1 MSLPPTEAQ
10 TLLKRAESLIEIYG
24 YGHIDVF
31 AGQFLS
37 HYITASFAPH
47 HLEIFDCIPRG
58 EVGVKKNIV
67 APRGSAK
74 STCMAR
80 IYPLHRIC
88 YKHYDELMGHPP
100 DTFILLL
107 SRTHSIAI
115 SHIKAI
121 KYELEVN
128 EAIST
133 AFGDLTGATWG
144 EKEIV
149 TANGINLK
157 SLGRGGQVRGSL
169 FRNYRP
175 TLIIS
180 DDLDDPETINNPDVR
195 EKDQLWF
202 DTDLSQAGSLEG
214 TTNFINIDT
223 IKHKHSITS
232 VLRDRPEWDTHFFQA
247 IPHPENLWHPTHEEK
262 WKQWEKIYT
271 DLSMEKKEREAKADA
286 FYQQHKSEIHG
297 PEIKELWGQMKS
309 YLDVRK
315 EICDK
320 GYFPVMR
327 ELQNNPVDRSQALF
341 DMDNALRFS
350 VQAEG
355 FLRSD
360 NVLVQWHEMS
370 GASIFLDWAGG
381 KDLAD
386 NCFACVVGVVWVP
399 MPTGTREER
408 QDSFLGG
415 VNGYVLYDFLDR
427 VGPTEQVSAIFD
439 IYEKVRATV
448 KHRDFTIK
456 LGIEDFVRDTWDAQ
470 KDTLTRDFINQR
482 DKRRLEKSLV
492 INWVNRNR
500 NKFDRIDELHPP
512 IINKW
517 LAFNHT
523 LSAEFI
529 NQLSDYPTGDFV
541 DAPDSLEGACQIRV
555 SLFESERQER
565 RERAKR
571 QRDTFR
577 VEYGNPNYGRYSA

>member
-1 MSLPPTEAQ
+1 MSLNQTAAQ
-10 TLLKRAESLIEIYG
+10 TILKQAESLIEIYG
-24 YGHIDVF
+24 YCHIDYF
-31 AGQFLS
+31 ASQFLP

-47 HLEIFDCIPRG
+47 HLEIFDCIQRG
-58 EVGVKKNIV
+58 ELGIKKNIV

-88 YKHYDELMGHPP
+88 YKHYDELMGHAP

-107 SRTHSIAI
+107 SRTHTIAI
-115 SHIKAI
+115 QHIKAI

-128 EAIST
+128 EAIRT

-149 TANGINLK
+149 TANGVNVK

-180 DDLDDPETINNPDVR
+180 DDLDDPETVNNPDVR

-202 DTDLSQAGSLEG
+202 DTDLSQAGSIEG

-247 IPHPENLWHPTHEEK
+247 IPHPENLWHPTAEEK
-262 WKQWEKIYT
+262 WKQWEGLYT
-271 DLSMEKKEREAKADA
+271 DLSIEKRERDAQADA
-286 FYQQHKSEIHG
+286 FYQQHKAEMHG
-297 PEIKELWGQMKS
+297 AEIKELWGEMKS

-327 ELQNNPVDRSQALF
+327 ELQNNPVDRSQAF
-341 DMDNALRFS
+341 FEMDKALRFS
-350 VQAEG
+350 VQSEG

-360 NVLVQWHEMS
+360 NVFVEWHEMS
-370 GASIFLDWAGG
+370 GASVFLDWAGG

-408 QDSFLGG
+408 QDSLVGG
-415 VNGYVLYDFLDR
+415 VNGYVLYDWLDK
-427 VGPTEQVSAIFD
+427 VGPTEQITACLD
-439 IYEKVRATV
+439 MYEKVKSGVRSRNF
-448 KHRDFTIK
+448 KILF
-456 LGIEDFVRDTWDAQ
+456 GIEDFVRDTFDAQ
-470 KDTLTRDFINQR
+470 KQVITRDFINQR
-482 DKRRLEKSLV
+482 DKRNIDGRLG
-492 INWVNRNR
+492 IRWVNRNR

-512 IINKW
+512 IINKH
-517 LAFNHT
+517 LAFNYT
-523 LSAEFI
+523 LSAEFM

-541 DAPDSLEGACQIRV
+541 DAPDALEGACQLRV
-555 SLFESERQER
+555 TQFESERQER
-565 RERAKR
+565 RQRLNR
-571 QRDTFR
+571 QRENFR
-577 VEYGNPNYGRYSA
+577 VEI